1 MSSPGAPSLQVLQA
15 AVPVS
20 FKEVRERLGLTHAAR
35 RVSGGGGSATE
46 CQQKLKEKQ
55 NPPGL
60 LLPEPQILKSSG
72 DWSRDREERGECA
85 DPLSLHHHADRC
97 PAGGKGGQGGHQLLQ
112 WALSMLHLATG
123 RLLRS
128 KSAQEYKRQPSKQ
141 CLFWSR
147 SAPSLCCLCP
157 GHSGHA

>member
-20 FKEVRERLGLTHAAR
+20 FKEVRERLGVTHAAR
-35 RVSGGGGSATE
+35 QVWGGGSATE
-46 CQQKLKEKQ
+46 RQQKLKEKQ

-85 DPLSLHHHADRC
+85 
-97 PAGGKGGQGGHQLLQ
+97 GGL
-112 WALSMLHLATG
+112 
-123 RLLRS
+123 
-128 KSAQEYKRQPSKQ
+128 
-141 CLFWSR
+141 
-147 SAPSLCCLCP
+147 
-157 GHSGHA
+157 